1 MSKKWGGTAN
11 SFALARIKEFFDFCE
26 GVFLKNMSI
35 KPKCDKCG
43 EELKEFGGILL
54 SPPDIDRRVIK
65 YHLCKNCYEEIE
77 NLLAANKK

>member
-1 MSKKWGGTAN
+1 
-11 SFALARIKEFFDFCE
+11 
-26 GVFLKNMSI
+26 MSI